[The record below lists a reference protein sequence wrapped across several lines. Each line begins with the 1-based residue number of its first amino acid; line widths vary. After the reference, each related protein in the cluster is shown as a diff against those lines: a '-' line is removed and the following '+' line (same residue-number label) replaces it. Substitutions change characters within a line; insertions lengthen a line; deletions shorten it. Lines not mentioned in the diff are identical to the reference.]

1 MNLWK
6 RGMVF
11 VTFLGACLAL
21 GLLVAA
27 LTTRQWVT
35 AKAVR
40 TSNPNESQGRV
51 ALGLFHGKKELNVAY
66 GWRSYDVN
74 GEYSG
79 LSPGGAAIESLT
91 GEKVEYSATGH
102 WSQLSNRRGAE
113 AWRQ

>member
-1 MNLWK
+1 MKMNLWK

-11 VTFLGACLAL
+11 VTFLGSCLAL

-35 AKAVR
+35 ARAVR

-51 ALGLFHGKKELNVAY
+51 ALGLFHGRKELNVAY

-74 GEYSG
+74 GESKYHFH
-79 LSPGGAAIESLT
+79 L
-91 GEKVEYSATGH
+91 
-102 WSQLSNRRGAE
+102 
-113 AWRQ
+113 